1 MNEQELIMYL
11 SQREYLITVDEFLY
25 IINTS
30 SKIIRSFKM
39 GKEGNPGYFLIDPNY
54 DKIKFVIAWTAP
66 TGNARET
73 ENQK

>member
-1 MNEQELIMYL
+1 MNKQELINYL
-11 SQREYLITVDEFLY
+11 NQREYLITVDEFLY

-30 SKIIRSFKM
+30 SEIIRSFKM

-54 DKIKFVIAWTAP
+54 DKIKFVIAWAAP
-66 TGNARET
+66 TGNARAT